1 MTTSKRI
8 TFAIIAAA
16 VAAGIGIV
24 LQDRGES
31 SGAASA
37 GHPALPGG
45 GRPIVQRDAGDLGKR
60 SDVVAPKKW
69 AKAERVAVS
78 PPSTVVLDYGR
89 SHLADELHSAERTGM
104 QDLSVVMNLFTHYRT
119 RFRGF
124 PAGEDNATFVNALT
138 GENPGRIAVLN
149 RDHPAIDAK
158 GQLLDRWGEPFFFH
172 LIGRDE
178 LEIRSAGEDRKLYTT
193 DDLLQ
198 ASSPNQGAELAIK
211 DR

>member
-8 TFAIIAAA
+8 TFAIISAA
-16 VAAGIGIV
+16 VAGVIGIV
-24 LQDRGES
+24 LHDRGES
-31 SGAASA
+31 SGLASA
-37 GHPALPGG
+37 GQPVRPGG
-45 GRPIVQRDAGDLGKR
+45 SGAVVQRDAGDLGKR
-60 SDVVAPKKW
+60 SEVVAPKKW
-69 AKAERVAVS
+69 TKAERVAVS
-78 PPSTVVLDYGR
+78 PPSTVVLEYDR
-89 SHLADELHSAERTGM
+89 SHLADALHSAERTGM
-104 QDLSVVMNLFTHYRT
+104 QDLSVVMDLFAHYRT

-138 GENPGRIAVLN
+138 GENPGRVAVLN

-172 LIGRDE
+172 LLGRDE
-178 LEIRSAGEDRKLYTT
+178 LEIRSAGEDRTLYTA

-198 ASSPNQGAELAIK
+198 ASSPNRGTDLAIK